1 MRLGLAGGRA
11 GAGTQARSGNRWLQ
25 RLFRTL
31 LPLPW
36 RTSRRDTMWIKDMA
50 AGMGLLIFIVSSF
63 ALTSGAH
70 AMLTSV

>member
-1 MRLGLAGGRA
+1 
-11 GAGTQARSGNRWLQ
+11 
-25 RLFRTL
+25 
-31 LPLPW
+31 
-36 RTSRRDTMWIKDMA
+36 MWIKDMA